1 VSDLERELL
10 ELRNRVSESINPS
23 PEMAGRVLRRS
34 RIRRVVTAMTGLLV
48 VGTLGLASLTAV
60 QAFTAPAPQNPVAPL
75 PPVKSPTPTQAPSP
89 TESTSPEIGRDIG
102 LAFPVCDVSRVGG
115 IDLLGD
121 GTAGSAWTATPVTD
135 DGRCK
140 KGIEDSYLV
149 AVDVT
154 GDGLADA
161 TWSLKYCFFCE
172 PLGATDF
179 DGDGDDELVVLT
191 QGGSVPGYSV
201 FSAPRAADGSVD
213 IEPVSVA
220 DPGNPEGDLRAGK
233 PLRIWAGGDEG
244 FGAAVACE
252 GYPEDPVLV
261 VAWSNHPVEGPG
273 SETTEVHVTRLVLRD
288 GAFHVVDA
296 LNTEQPTEDPLPE
309 VFSSSG
315 EACGLEF
322 GF

>member
-1 VSDLERELL
+1 VRTVSALERELL
-10 ELRNRVSESINPS
+10 ELRNMASESIKPS
-23 PEMAGRVLRRS
+23 PEMAERVFRRS
-34 RIRRVVTAMTGLLV
+34 RIRRMVTAMTSLLV

-60 QAFTAPAPQNPVAPL
+60 QAFTAPTPRDPVAPM
-75 PPVKSPTPTQAPSP
+75 PTETPSP
-89 TESTSPEIGRDIG
+89 TESTSPENGRDIG
-102 LAFPVCDVSRVGG
+102 LGFPVCDVSRLRGL
-115 IDLLGD
+115 DLLGD
-121 GTAGSAWTATPVTD
+121 GTVGNAWTATGVSD

-140 KGIEDSYLV
+140 RGIEDSYLL

-154 GDGLADA
+154 GDGLSDA
-161 TWSLKYCFFCE
+161 SWSIKNCFFCE

-179 DGDGDDELVVLT
+179 NGDGDDELVVLT
-191 QGGSVPGYSV
+191 HGGSVSSYSV
-201 FSAPRAADGSVD
+201 FSAQQASDGSVD
-213 IEPVSVA
+213 LGPVNVA
-220 DPGNPEGDLRAGK
+220 EPGNPEGDLPAGK
-233 PLRIWAGGDEG
+233 PLRIWTGGDEG

-296 LNTEQPTEDPLPE
+296 LNTEQPTEDPRPE

-315 EACGLEF
+315 EACGLDF
-322 GF
+322 DPF